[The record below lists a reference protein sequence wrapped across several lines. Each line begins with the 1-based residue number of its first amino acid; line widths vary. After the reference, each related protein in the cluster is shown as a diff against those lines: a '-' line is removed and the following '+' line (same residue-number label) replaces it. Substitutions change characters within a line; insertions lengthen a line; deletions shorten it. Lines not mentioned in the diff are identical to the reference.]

1 MSLWI
6 FNHGVERTFFR
17 LCYRKVSEHN
27 KNIIYII
34 IGRGRPY
41 LFIITTGYIRNSPIV

>member
-1 MSLWI
+1 M
-6 FNHGVERTFFR
+6 GTDFFR
-17 LCYRKVSEHN
+17 LFYRKVSEHN

-41 LFIITTGYIRNSPIV
+41 LLLLQLGIHAIHLSSNKGR